1 MKPRVL
7 VIEDNMPNRD
17 LARYLLEAN
26 GYACDEAHDGET
38 ALQMVLTSRPDLVI
52 CDLQLPGIDGFEV
65 LRGLRA
71 QPGLLG
77 VPVVAVTAYAMVGD
91 RERILAAGFDGYIGK
106 PIDPQRFVSEIAGYL
121 RRGGMGPHTGHTT
134 PAKTGKRI
142 LVVDDRAPNRELL
155 ANVLGYFG
163 HTVVA
168 AEDGASALEEI
179 RRSLPDL
186 VITDLLMPNMDG
198 EDLCR
203 QLRADPATYALP
215 IIIHTASYRARQG
228 RQIADR
234 VGVQWVLPKPCEP
247 ADIISMVSEALGVEA
262 PWAQVPM
269 PAQEAVA
276 GGAAA
281 DTAGEDPLASLHVR
295 NERLTLLLENAMQI
309 AAAQGKT
316 LAAAGMGQDA
326 QSLSQ
331 RLTSLVNLTL
341 ELSLER
347 DPHKLTAALCRAAQ
361 DIMSARYVG
370 ICILADDGTLQQFQ
384 SRGLDMPT
392 HTQVAAAIAACPA
405 TNRLMG
411 PGREGR
417 MLVAAKAGDFTGLP
431 PAHPPLQNMIACRV
445 ATRGFSH
452 GWIYAAD
459 RLGNESFTA
468 DDERLLMALAAHLAT
483 DLAGLQ
489 TLDDLDRRVAER
501 TSELEMANRQL
512 EAFSAL
518 VSHDLRSPLSS
529 IAGFAGM
536 LDRKYSVDLPAPAA
550 RYVGNIVRNVAIMN
564 TLIDDLLNFA
574 RASSSAMKLE
584 PTDLSVLVRECIGK
598 FEDAIAQRGIN
609 VKAGP
614 LPVCRID
621 QALMTQVLI
630 NLIGNAIK
638 YTGKQAQPT
647 VEIGARREAGEHV
660 VFVRDNGAGFDMA
673 AAARLFSPFERLHA
687 PTEFEG
693 SGMGLVLVKQVVNR
707 HGGRVWAE
715 AAPGEGAAFYFT
727 LPAH

>member
-1 MKPRVL
+1 M
-7 VIEDNMPNRD
+7 
-17 LARYLLEAN
+17 
-26 GYACDEAHDGET
+26 
-38 ALQMVLTSRPDLVI
+38 
-52 CDLQLPGIDGFEV
+52 
-65 LRGLRA
+65 GL
-71 QPGLLG
+71 
-77 VPVVAVTAYAMVGD
+77 
-91 RERILAAGFDGYIGK
+91 
-106 PIDPQRFVSEIAGYL
+106 
-121 RRGGMGPHTGHTT
+121 
-134 PAKTGKRI
+134 
-142 LVVDDRAPNRELL
+142 
-155 ANVLGYFG
+155 
-163 HTVVA
+163 
-168 AEDGASALEEI
+168 
-179 RRSLPDL
+179 
-186 VITDLLMPNMDG
+186 
-198 EDLCR
+198 
-203 QLRADPATYALP
+203 
-215 IIIHTASYRARQG
+215 
-228 RQIADR
+228 
-234 VGVQWVLPKPCEP
+234 
-247 ADIISMVSEALGVEA
+247 
-262 PWAQVPM
+262 
-269 PAQEAVA
+269 
-276 GGAAA
+276 
-281 DTAGEDPLASLHVR
+281 
-295 NERLTLLLENAMQI
+295 
-309 AAAQGKT
+309 
-316 LAAAGMGQDA
+316 
-326 QSLSQ
+326 
-331 RLTSLVNLTL
+331 
-341 ELSLER
+341 
-347 DPHKLTAALCRAAQ
+347 
-361 DIMSARYVG
+361 
-370 ICILADDGTLQQFQ
+370 
-384 SRGLDMPT
+384 
-392 HTQVAAAIAACPA
+392 
-405 TNRLMG
+405 
-411 PGREGR
+411 
-417 MLVAAKAGDFTGLP
+417 
-431 PAHPPLQNMIACRV
+431 
-445 ATRGFSH
+445 
-452 GWIYAAD
+452 
-459 RLGNESFTA
+459 
-468 DDERLLMALAAHLAT
+468 
-483 DLAGLQ
+483 LQ